1 MTARPRLRIAL
12 AAGSAVLILF
22 LAVASPRGETQ
33 IAPAALDMRAAE
45 WRAAAAAHV
54 SGRFDE
60 PAASVANWTPELA
73 RLVVDRAIRTA
84 REHQAGLA
92 DGAPAASNEDRAALA
107 KGLMLHTDIAIAER
121 MTGTGATPGTRGLT
135 VLDAKPLAS
144 VRLSMHW
151 GLARLLAEALA
162 KQPAT
167 APIAGA
173 WFRAVGALYQQ
184 WADLGQLQSHLA
196 AAADAV
202 PDDPVLLLYDGALHQ
217 AFADPRIQSYRAR
230 LSSPDRLV
238 RVLPVKDAETELKIA
253 ERALRKALAI
263 DASLQEARIRL
274 ADVEDGRGNSADAV
288 TLAREALASP
298 LPGFLDYYGAMV
310 LGRAEVRRRNYAEAR
325 TAFERA
331 AARYPYSQAAQVA
344 LSHVS
349 VAEGRAADGLLA
361 LMPALGPAA
370 SETRD
375 DPWTWYFRLH
385 EPDA

>member
-54 SGRFDE
+54 SGRFDD

-84 REHQAGLA
+84 REHPAGLA
-92 DGAPAASNEDRAALA
+92 DGAPAASNAASNDDRAALA
-107 KGLMLHTDIAIAER
+107 KGLLLHTDIAIAER

-167 APIAGA
+167 API
-173 WFRAVGALYQQ
+173 
-184 WADLGQLQSHLA
+184 
-196 AAADAV
+196 
-202 PDDPVLLLYDGALHQ
+202 
-217 AFADPRIQSYRAR
+217 
-230 LSSPDRLV
+230 
-238 RVLPVKDAETELKIA
+238 
-253 ERALRKALAI
+253 
-263 DASLQEARIRL
+263 
-274 ADVEDGRGNSADAV
+274 
-288 TLAREALASP
+288 
-298 LPGFLDYYGAMV
+298 
-310 LGRAEVRRRNYAEAR
+310 
-325 TAFERA
+325 
-331 AARYPYSQAAQVA
+331 
-344 LSHVS
+344 
-349 VAEGRAADGLLA
+349 
-361 LMPALGPAA
+361 
-370 SETRD
+370 
-375 DPWTWYFRLH
+375 
-385 EPDA
+385 